1 MWETTVKFSVV
12 GDANKETPQTEE
24 KNGTENQ
31 TIEQVNDEDQP
42 IKYAGMRFEP
52 DCSFTMG
59 MVQRKNEGL
68 VEMMDQVTRVVH
80 VRKLR
85 SHLRQRPGLQPTTL
99 NMSNRNQANHL
110 NSTSSSA
117 SQQSVTVS
125 GLIRM
130 SPLYISTCT
139 KTLCPS

>member
-1 MWETTVKFSVV
+1 M
-12 GDANKETPQTEE
+12 
-24 KNGTENQ
+24 
-31 TIEQVNDEDQP
+31 NDEDQSFNN
-42 IKYAGMRFEP
+42 AGMRFEP

-80 VRKLR
+80 VRKLS
-85 SHLRQRPGLQPTTL
+85 SHLRQRPGLQATTL

-110 NSTSSSA
+110 IIASSSA

-125 GLIRM
+125 GLIRT

-139 KTLCPS
+139 KVLARIQDDFSSAANVEPR